1 MNTGKQ
7 LVVEMNLGGG
17 ESVSEGLHS
26 SIRSLSGLSVV
37 LFPKTYEIFV
47 ISLQCLMIV
56 IFHDMFVRVLRFCP
70 KYKRFFSII
79 HTPNWKFS

>member
-7 LVVEMNLGGG
+7 LVVETNLGG

-47 ISLQCLMIV
+47 ISLQCLMIL
-56 IFHDMFVRVLRFCP
+56 IFHDMFVRVLRFCL
-70 KYKRFFSII
+70 KYKIFFSII
-79 HTPNWKFS
+79 HTPNWKLS